1 MRRFIMRCRARR
13 LPLIMVVLLLPG
25 AALADRLIDGV
36 PIPDEISIAPVS
48 AATSD
53 SGQSFL
59 GAWVGRWG
67 GSLKH
72 ILIVESLQPDG
83 TARVIYAVGDNPNAT
98 IKRNW
103 IRPPATVRDDTL
115 TITGAFT
122 ATYKLTT
129 ATTATASFQSARGR
143 AQAEMTKLDFAAL
156 TGPGRKVFVG
166 DPESTVI
173 QTKLRENG
181 MPIRL
186 EVDIAKPEG
195 NGPFPLVVI
204 NHGSGRGNDPALIG
218 KTFAPTQ
225 LAEYF
230 VRKGFMVAFPQRR
243 GWGKSEGLFDEGFEA
258 DRSQGYACDST
269 LALPGADRALAD
281 IEAAVEMLRQRPDV
295 APQPIVMVG
304 ASRGG
309 ILSIAYAGMH
319 PQEVAGVINFVGGWT
334 GERCQSSNNQTLFG
348 RGANFPRETLWLYGD
363 NDPFY
368 SLAYTRARFAEFQAA
383 GGKGAFFDFEV
394 PSHNGHMVMLFP
406 QLWTSHVDHYLE
418 RIGAPAGQ

>member
-1 MRRFIMRCRARR
+1 MRCLAPR
-13 LPLIMVVLLLPG
+13 LPVIMVVLLLPG

-36 PIPDEISIAPVS
+36 PIPDDISIAPVS

-53 SGQSFL
+53 SGQGFL

-72 ILIVESLQPDG
+72 ILIVESVQHDG
-83 TARVIYAVGDNPNAT
+83 TARVIYSVGDNPNAT

-129 ATTATASFQSARGR
+129 ATTATASFQGGRGR
-143 AQAEMTKLDFAAL
+143 AQAEMTKFDFAAL
-156 TGPGRKVFVG
+156 TAPGRKVFV
-166 DPESTVI
+166 DPESTMI

-181 MPIRL
+181 TPIRL
-186 EVDIAKPEG
+186 EVDIAKPAG

-218 KTFAPTQ
+218 QTFAPAE

-243 GWGKSEGLFDEGFEA
+243 GWSKSEGLFDEGFEV
-258 DRSQGYACDST
+258 DRSQGYACDAK
-269 LALPGADRALAD
+269 LALPGADRALTD
-281 IEAAVEMLRQRPDV
+281 IEAAVEVLRQRPDV
-295 APQPIVMVG
+295 AQQPIVMAG

-309 ILSIAYAGMH
+309 IISIAYAGMH

-334 GERCQSSNNQTLFG
+334 GERCQSPSNDTLFK

-368 SLAYTRARFAEFQAA
+368 SLAYTQARFAEFKAA
-383 GGKGAFFDFEV
+383 GGKGAFFEFEV

-406 QLWTSHVDHYLE
+406 QLWTSQVEHYLE
-418 RIGAPAGQ
+418 KIGAPTNQ